1 MVSTLNCPETTSED
15 RSDQRPKVQGQF
27 EEEADEVLK
36 LFEERLSQARAEGI
50 LW

>member
-15 RSDQRPKVQGQF
+15 RRPKVQGQF

-50 LW
+50 LLW